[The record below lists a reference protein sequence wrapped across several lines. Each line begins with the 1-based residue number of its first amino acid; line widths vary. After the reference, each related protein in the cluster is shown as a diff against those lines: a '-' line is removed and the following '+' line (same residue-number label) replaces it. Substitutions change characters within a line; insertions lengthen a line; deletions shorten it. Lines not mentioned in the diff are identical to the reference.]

1 MAEEG
6 SRANCTYANRQ
17 SLPLHADALIRSP
30 PQKKSLSFKQTRHT
44 NRETHITLR
53 LLLRRLCLLL
63 LLTLANRHARSSSI
77 GRCHVLVAEESQRHE
92 ERDNRHPTLHR

>member
-17 SLPLHADALIRSP
+17 SLPVHADALIRSP

-53 LLLRRLCLLL
+53 LLLRLCLLL

-77 GRCHVLVAEESQRHE
+77 RRRHVLVAEESQRHE
-92 ERDNRHPTLHR
+92 ERDDRHPTLHR

>member
-17 SLPLHADALIRSP
+17 SLPVHADALIRSP

-44 NRETHITLR
+44 NRETHITLL

-77 GRCHVLVAEESQRHE
+77 RRRHVLVAEESQRHE
-92 ERDNRHPTLHR
+92 ERDDRHPTLHR